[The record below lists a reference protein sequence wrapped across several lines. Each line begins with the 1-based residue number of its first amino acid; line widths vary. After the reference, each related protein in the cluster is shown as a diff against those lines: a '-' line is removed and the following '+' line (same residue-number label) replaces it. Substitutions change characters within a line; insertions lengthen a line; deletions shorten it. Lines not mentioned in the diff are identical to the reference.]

1 MNKYVVMYRFTIT
14 FIFIYI
20 FIQFLTMKR
29 TNFVYKFYSD
39 YIMNKYCIILYI
51 LMILLVMRYDSYTA
65 ILLFILVIIPFKFV
79 YKEYFKSLES
89 FADLQTTKP
98 NTKPNTIPNITRL
111 QATNPQST
119 TPQSTT
125 PKTTTPKPTIPKNTT
140 PQNLLSVL
148 IQSEYLNIDDRFKMD
163 EIAKDEILKQIAAQI
178 KFDPYKTNLGKDVIN
193 EIYSK
198 YFDNDIF
205 KKLTKSVDDS
215 QQYIASGNFTYLPK
229 NNKVDY
235 DLITYQ
241 NLSTNTQLGINPITD
256 GIKNLNSRSS

>member
-1 MNKYVVMYRFTIT
+1 MNKYIVMYRFILT

-65 ILLFILVIIPFKFV
+65 ILLFILVVIPFKFV

-98 NTKPNTIPNITRL
+98 NTIPNITRL
-111 QATNPQST
+111 QATIPQS
-119 TPQSTT
+119 
-125 PKTTTPKPTIPKNTT
+125 TTPKPTIPKNTT

-178 KFDPYKTNLGKDVIN
+178 KFDPYKTNLGKDVIK

-229 NNKVDY
+229 SDKADY

-256 GIKNLNSRSS
+256 GIKNLDSRS

>member
-51 LMILLVMRYDSYTA
+51 LIILLVMRYDSYTA

-98 NTKPNTIPNITRL
+98 NTIPNITRL
-111 QATNPQST
+111 QATI
-119 TPQSTT
+119 PQSTT
-125 PKTTTPKPTIPKNTT
+125 PKPTTPKPTIPKNTT

-178 KFDPYKTNLGKDVIN
+178 KFDPYKTNLGKDVIK

-205 KKLTKSVDDS
+205 KKLTKVNDDS
-215 QQYIASGNFTYLPK
+215 KQYIASGNFNYLPK
-229 NNKVDY
+229 DNKVDY
-235 DLITYQ
+235 DLVTYQ
-241 NLSTNTQLGINPITD
+241 HLSNNTQIGINPITD
-256 GIKNLNSRSS
+256 GIKNIDTRY

>member
-51 LMILLVMRYDSYTA
+51 LMILLVMRFDSYTA
-65 ILLFILVIIPFKFV
+65 ILLFILVIMPFKFV
-79 YKEYFKSLES
+79 YKEYFKSFES
-89 FADLQTTKP
+89 FANLQTTP
-98 NTKPNTIPNITRL
+98 QTTTPQTTS
-111 QATNPQST
+111 PQST
-119 TPQSTT
+119 LP
-125 PKTTTPKPTIPKNTT
+125 
-140 PQNLLSVL
+140 LL

-178 KFDPYKTNLGKDVIN
+178 KFDPYKTNLGKDVIK

-229 NNKVDY
+229 DNKVDY

-256 GIKNLNSRSS
+256 GIKNLDSRS